1 MYIVALADFALGMV
15 STYLKVCY
23 NSRECSSKSYIKQ
36 DLGYECSKPQES
48 QSFYNDLRL
57 QVRGYH
63 RYCVGNMRKKNLHEH
78 DNITP
83 QSSHNLLILTHNYTL
98 NS

>member
-1 MYIVALADFALGMV
+1 MQLWFHLTISSLTHRHYYYIVALADFALGMV

-36 DLGYECSKPQES
+36 DLGYECSNPQES

-57 QVRGYH
+57 QVRG
-63 RYCVGNMRKKNLHEH
+63 
-78 DNITP
+78 
-83 QSSHNLLILTHNYTL
+83 
-98 NS
+98 